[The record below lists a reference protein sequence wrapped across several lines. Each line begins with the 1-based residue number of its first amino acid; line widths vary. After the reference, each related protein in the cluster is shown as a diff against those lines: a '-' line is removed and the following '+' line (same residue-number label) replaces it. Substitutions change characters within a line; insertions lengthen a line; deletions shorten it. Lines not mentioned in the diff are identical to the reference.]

1 MQTLAL
7 VTGSKLFCSG
17 LSEPSL
23 LLLGLGRG
31 QAGKAVD
38 PGVWPIASLEVVVKI
53 FCGCDQHL
61 QLSDRKSP

>member
-7 VTGSKLFCSG
+7 VTCSKLCSSG
-17 LSEPSL
+17 LSEPSS

-31 QAGKAVD
+31 QSGKAVD
-38 PGVWPIASLEVVVKI
+38 PDVWPIASLEVVVKI

-61 QLSDRKSP
+61 QLSDQKSP

>member
-1 MQTLAL
+1 MNLH
-7 VTGSKLFCSG
+7 
-17 LSEPSL
+17 
-23 LLLGLGRG
+23 LGRG